1 MRRGLVCR
9 AWRLMDRLKAKETD
23 PMGDL
28 ARMTAP
34 LAGVSGG
41 VLLTRMPLVLPP
53 KPKWETDYLDWQA
66 DWHSRSG
73 IQRQWPQWL
82 EEGET
87 GPADDSASM
96 QRR

>member
-1 MRRGLVCR
+1 
-9 AWRLMDRLKAKETD
+9 MDRLKAKETD

-66 DWHSRSG
+66 DWQSRSG